1 MLLEYNVPGPLEKTD
16 NSKATKG
23 RPIQKSSQAITAL
36 LDQIHQTEIGEQ
48 SDDTFLQADFI
59 ETEPESDSS
68 PSSEEGP
75 VAVAPIRQ
83 PAAKKHVAKVVDVS
97 PDYDSDNDHSKDL
110 MSQLL

>member
-1 MLLEYNVPGPLEKTD
+1 LLLEYNVPGPSEKTD
-16 NSKATKG
+16 DSEATKG
-23 RPIQKSSQAITAL
+23 CPIWKSSQAITAL
-36 LDQIHQTEIGEQ
+36 LDQIHQTEIGKQ
-48 SDDTFLQADFI
+48 SDDTFLQADFV

-83 PAAKKHVAKVVDVS
+83 PAAKKHIAKVVDVS
-97 PDYDSDNDHSKDL
+97 PDYDSDNNNGKDL